1 MSGGK
6 KAKLRWGLRQPHIM
20 ARDERLALARAE
32 FAVVMLARGMPVRR
46 IGDPPG
52 TTRVARMS
60 SMDIRQGTGLVVD
73 VRGYVNGVEDPGLR
87 CTACPLHDLVL
98 ADEAAR

>member
-20 ARDERLALARAE
+20 ARDERL
-32 FAVVMLARGMPVRR
+32 
-46 IGDPPG
+46 
-52 TTRVARMS
+52 
-60 SMDIRQGTGLVVD
+60 D